1 MKKIQGAVLL
11 LALASPA
18 CFAQSLAAAYV
29 GLSVGQSNTKF
40 DSTDFAGDARVARTD
55 DKTDSAYK
63 LFAGYRFS
71 PTWAMEAGYADLGT
85 PSVSFSNA
93 FGSARASVDNSSWF
107 IAGKGTFP
115 VTATIGLFGK
125 LGLTRNKSK
134 LNYTTNF
141 PGDTPGSAT
150 DTRSGL
156 LWGIGAEYAFNRNLG
171 LRFEYED
178 FGKFGKAFDD
188 ASNSGTGR
196 TKVNLWTVGLTY
208 SF

>member
-18 CFAQSLAAAYV
+18 CFAQSLAGAYV

-40 DSTDFAGDARVARTD
+40 DSTDFSGDPGVTRSE
-55 DKTDSAYK
+55 DKTDSAHK
-63 LFAGYRFS
+63 LFAGYRFD

-93 FGSARASVDNSSWF
+93 FGSSRASIDNSSWF
-107 IAGKGTFP
+107 IVGKGTFP
-115 VTATIGLFGK
+115 VTAPIGLFGK

-141 PGDTPGSAT
+141 PGDAPAT
-150 DTRSGL
+150 ATHTRSGL

-188 ASNSGTGR
+188 ATDSGTGR
-196 TKVNLWTVGLTY
+196 TKANLLTVGLTY